1 MKLTMM
7 ALAASSLL
15 MTGSALAQDQ
25 AVDDRLNNDSQKSVV
40 KAESPKEVSETRAF
54 GTYRMMKSDLGG
66 AKDAKLTGGVQ
77 VYNEVTR
84 NVATI
89 SGNLTVLAGEQGLAA
104 VAQEFGLAIVSEDS
118 RVGMGL
124 LKAPEGADLTALVEQ
139 LRASDLV
146 RAARIEVIEPR
157 NELHVI
163 KR

>member
-7 ALAASSLL
+7 ALATSGLL

-25 AVDDRLNNDSQKSVV
+25 AIDDRLATDSQKSLA
-40 KAESPKEVSETRAF
+40 KAELPASVSETRAF
-54 GTYRMMKSDLGG
+54 GTYRMMEKSTDVK
-66 AKDAKLTGGVQ
+66 APKLTGGVK

-104 VAQEFGLAIVSEDS
+104 IAQEFGLDIVSEDS
-118 RVGMGL
+118 DVGMGL
-124 LKAPEGADLTALVEQ
+124 LKAPEGADLNALVEQ

-146 RAARIEVIEPR
+146 RAARIEVVEPR

>member
-7 ALAASSLL
+7 ALAASGLL
-15 MTGSALAQDQ
+15 MTGSVVAQDQ
-25 AVDDRLNNDSQKSVV
+25 AVDDRLTNDSQKSVA
-40 KAESPKEVSETRAF
+40 KAELPATVSDARAF
-54 GTYRMMKSDLGG
+54 GTYRMMEKSSDVK
-66 AKDAKLTGGVQ
+66 APKLTGGVE

-104 VAQEFGLAIVSEDS
+104 IAQEFGLDIVSQDS
-118 RVGMGL
+118 RVGLGL
-124 LKAPEGADLTALVEQ
+124 LKAPEGADLNELVEQ

>member
-7 ALAASSLL
+7 ALAASGLL
-15 MTGSALAQDQ
+15 MTGSVVAQDQ
-25 AVDDRLNNDSQKSVV
+25 AIDDRLRNDSQKNVT
-40 KAESPKEVSETRAF
+40 KAELPETVAETRAF
-54 GTYRMMKSDLGG
+54 GTYRMMKDSAN
-66 AKDAKLTGGVQ
+66 AKAPKLTGGVE
-77 VYNEVTR
+77 VYNELTR
-84 NVATI
+84 NLATI

-104 VAQEFGLAIVSEDS
+104 IAQEFGLAIVSQDS
-118 RVGMGL
+118 RAGLGL
-124 LKAPEGADLTALVEQ
+124 LKAPEGADLNQLVEQ

>member
-7 ALAASSLL
+7 ALAASGLL
-15 MTGSALAQDQ
+15 MTGSVVAQDQ
-25 AVDDRLNNDSQKSVV
+25 GIDDRLRNNDQNSVM
-40 KAESPKEVSETRAF
+40 KAELPETVSETRAF
-54 GTYRMMKSDLGG
+54 GTYRMMDKS
-66 AKDAKLTGGVQ
+66 ANVKAPKLTGGVE

-104 VAQEFGLAIVSEDS
+104 IAQEFGLTIVSEDS
-118 RVGMGL
+118 RAGLGL
-124 LKAPEGADLTALVEQ
+124 LKAPEGADLNELVEK

-146 RAARIEVIEPR
+146 RSARIEVIEPR

>member
-7 ALAASSLL
+7 ALAASGLL

-25 AVDDRLNNDSQKSVV
+25 AVDDRLNNDSQTSVV

-54 GTYRMMKSDLGG
+54 GTYRMMKSDSN
-66 AKDAKLTGGVQ
+66 AVDAPKLTGGAE

-84 NVATI
+84 NIATV

-104 VAQEFGLAIVSEDS
+104 IAQEFGLTIVSEDS

-124 LKAPEGADLTALVEQ
+124 LKAPEGADLNALVEQ

>member
-7 ALAASSLL
+7 SLAALGLL
-15 MTGSALAQDQ
+15 MTGSVVAQEQ
-25 AVDDRLNNDSQKSVV
+25 AVDDRLTTDNQKSAS
-40 KAESPKEVSETRAF
+40 KAELPATVSDTRAF
-54 GTYRMMKSDLGG
+54 GTYRMMEKS
-66 AKDAKLTGGVQ
+66 ANVKAPKLTGGVE

-118 RVGMGL
+118 RAGLGL
-124 LKAPEGADLTALVEQ
+124 LKAPEGADLNDLVEQ
-139 LRASDLV
+139 MRGSDLV